1 MPRPPRPVCFAAL
14 AVLVAGA
21 AQAQRAAPD
30 ASARRA
36 EAEGRLIRGMT
47 ELAMGNDSAAVR
59 QFTIA
64 LRAAPGDAAV
74 LDALAEAHAS
84 ERDWPSALDAAERA
98 AAAAPAE
105 ASVHLR
111 LGQIR
116 AAAGVPGA
124 TDALVAARR
133 LAPNRP
139 DVLAALADRYADEGR
154 AEDEREV
161 LEALVRVGDTPAARR
176 RLAELYADAGDTP
189 RAVAMLDAAIR
200 LAPGEPALRAR
211 RAALAGDTPSSPR
224 GGVPRS
230 GTEGV
235 RSTDSDDLPRDASLD
250 ALFART
256 AADPGDLAAWARLLD
271 ALLAAGDPRGT
282 AAADDARLFF
292 PASPAVL
299 APAAEIYAAAG
310 RADDARAS
318 ARAGLDALDALGADA
333 PPDARALRDR
343 LARHAAP

>member
-1 MPRPPRPVCFAAL
+1 MPRPPRLVCLAAL
-14 AVLVAGA
+14 AVLVADA
-21 AQAQRAAPD
+21 PQAQRAAPD

-36 EAEGRLIRGMT
+36 EAEGRLVRGMT
-47 ELAMGNDSAAVR
+47 ELVLGNDSAAVR
-59 QFTIA
+59 QFTLA

-84 ERDWPSALDAAERA
+84 ARDWPSALDAAERA

-124 TDALVAARR
+124 ADALAAARR
-133 LAPNRP
+133 LAPHRP
-139 DVLAALADRYADEGR
+139 DVLAALAEHSADEGR
-154 AEDEREV
+154 TDDERDA
-161 LEALVRVGDTPAARR
+161 LEALVRVGDTPAARL
-176 RLAELYADAGDTP
+176 RLAEIHAAAGERA
-189 RAVAMLDAAIR
+189 RAVAHLDAAIR

-211 RAALAGDTPSSPR
+211 RAALAGEPPAVASAQRPA
-224 GGVPRS
+224 
-230 GTEGV
+230 
-235 RSTDSDDLPRDASLD
+235 TDSDDRPAPDASSLD
-250 ALFART
+250 DLIART
-256 AADPGDLAAWARLLD
+256 TADPGDLDAWVRLLG
-271 ALLAAGDPRGT
+271 AAAGDPR
-282 AAADDARLFF
+282 ASALADDARLFF

-310 RADDARAS
+310 RADDAQAS

>member
-1 MPRPPRPVCFAAL
+1 MPRPPRSVCLAAL
-14 AVLVAGA
+14 AIFVAGA
-21 AQAQRAAPD
+21 PQAQRAAPD

-59 QFTIA
+59 QFTLA

-74 LDALAEAHAS
+74 LDALAEAHATA
-84 ERDWPSALDAAERA
+84 RAWPSALDAAEQA

-105 ASVHLR
+105 AAVHLR

-124 TDALVAARR
+124 TVALVTARR
-133 LAPNRP
+133 LAPTRP
-139 DVLAALADRYADEGR
+139 DVLAALAEHYADEGR
-154 AEDEREV
+154 ADDEREV
-161 LEALVRVGDTPAARR
+161 LEALVRVGDTPAARL
-176 RLAELYADAGDTP
+176 RLAEIYAAAGDTP
-189 RAVAMLDAAIR
+189 RAVVMLDAAIR

-211 RAALAGDTPSSPR
+211 RAALAGAATPSSPTG
-224 GGVPRS
+224 GGVQRS
-230 GTEGV
+230 GTEGG
-235 RSTDSDDLPRDASLD
+235 DSDDRPAADASSLD
-250 ALFART
+250 DLIART
-256 AADPGDLAAWARLLD
+256 AADPGDLDAWVRVLD
-271 ALLAAGDPRGT
+271 AAAGDPRGPT
-282 AAADDARLFF
+282 LADDARLFF

-333 PPDARALRDR
+333 PPDAGALRER
-343 LARHAAP
+343 LARHLAP